1 MRGVLYAL
9 SVIAVIGLA
18 YWAYG
23 ENYRTQT
30 ALSEVRALEREIADL
45 REALSV
51 QRAEWAYLNR
61 PERLRE
67 LAFLNFETLG
77 LMPMHADQFG
87 NIDQIA
93 YPQPGLP
100 SISGAVSLT
109 AQFSPNITAKATA
122 TSPTGEARQ

>member
-1 MRGVLYAL
+1 MRGFLFVLSILA
-9 SVIAVIGLA
+9 VIALA

-30 ALSEVRALEREIADL
+30 ALSEVRALKREIADL

-67 LAFLNFETLG
+67 LAFLNFESLG
-77 LMPMHADQFG
+77 LMPMRADQFG

-93 YPQPGLP
+93 YPRPDLP
-100 SISGAVSLT
+100 PISGSVALT
-109 AQFSPNITAKATA
+109 AQFDDDTPATPSA
-122 TSPTGEARQ
+122 QGIRP